1 MRLMWA
7 KKRFGYA
14 LMQYVRIQV
23 EGKAAVRAADKK
35 GEVGVRDGILNQVQ
49 NNID

>member
-1 MRLMWA
+1 MWA

-23 EGKAAVRAADKK
+23 EGKAAIRAAKKK
-35 GEVGVRDGILNQVQ
+35 GEGKVRDEILNQVQ

>member
-1 MRLMWA
+1 MWA

-14 LMQYVRIQV
+14 LLQYVRIQV

-35 GEVGVRDGILNQVQ
+35 GEGKVRDEILEQVQ
-49 NNID
+49 NSIV